1 MQCVMLKTFNSQ
13 IGKRGKEEK
22 RNVQNNCS
30 ACTKRFFVISIVAQ
44 FTAQLCIFAKI
55 SASMY

>member
-1 MQCVMLKTFNSQ
+1 MYKT
-13 IGKRGKEEK
+13 IVVR
-22 RNVQNNCS
+22 VQ
-30 ACTKRFFVISIVAQ
+30 KDFFVISIVAQ

>member
-1 MQCVMLKTFNSQ
+1 MLKTFNSQ

-22 RNVQNNCS
+22 RNVQNNC
-30 ACTKRFFVISIVAQ
+30 ACTKRFFVISIVAHAQ

-55 SASMY
+55 SVSMY

>member
-1 MQCVMLKTFNSQ
+1 MLKTFNSQ

-22 RNVQNNCS
+22 RNVQNNCC
-30 ACTKRFFVISIVAQ
+30 ACTKRFFVISIVAHAQ
-44 FTAQLCIFAKI
+44 FTAQLYNFAKI